1 MKNVFSSRILE
12 WYESYGR
19 NLPWRH
25 TKDPYCIWVSEVILQ
40 QTRVAQ
46 GMSYYHRFLESFPN
60 VEALASASEEQVLL
74 LWQGL
79 GYYSR
84 ARNMHAAAKQI
95 VEIGGFPS
103 DFKQILS
110 LKGVGEY
117 TASAIASFAFDE
129 PRAVVDGNVYR
140 VLSRY
145 FGVDSPIDSP
155 AGKKTFNTLAQEVMD
170 VSMPALYNQAIMD
183 FGALQCIPKGVD
195 CHACPLQETC
205 VAFHEQSVQ
214 FLPRKERNVKIRK
227 RYFTYIYIRNSHNE
241 VLIEQRKEK
250 DIWHHLYQ
258 LPLIESDHPLSHIDV
273 AEMFPQSEVFFCVS
287 PIVHQLTHQR
297 IIAQCVKIESAPDS
311 FLKNRQWVS
320 IASLHEY
327 VFPQL
332 LLRILDK
339 ILE

>member
-1 MKNVFSSRILE
+1 
-12 WYESYGR
+12 
-19 NLPWRH
+19 
-25 TKDPYCIWVSEVILQ
+25 
-40 QTRVAQ
+40 
-46 GMSYYHRFLESFPN
+46 
-60 VEALASASEEQVLL
+60 
-74 LWQGL
+74 
-79 GYYSR
+79 
-84 ARNMHAAAKQI
+84 
-95 VEIGGFPS
+95 
-103 DFKQILS
+103 
-110 LKGVGEY
+110 VGDY
-117 TASAIASFAFDE
+117 TASAICSIAYGL
-129 PRAVVDGNVYR
+129 PYAVVDGNVYR
-140 VLSRY
+140 VLSRLY
-145 FGVDSPIDSP
+145 GVDTPIDSS
-155 AGKKTFNTLAQEVMD
+155 AGKKEFALLAKAMLGNHE
-170 VSMPALYNQAIMD
+170 PGEYNQAIMD

-241 VLIEQRKEK
+241 VLIEQRTEK